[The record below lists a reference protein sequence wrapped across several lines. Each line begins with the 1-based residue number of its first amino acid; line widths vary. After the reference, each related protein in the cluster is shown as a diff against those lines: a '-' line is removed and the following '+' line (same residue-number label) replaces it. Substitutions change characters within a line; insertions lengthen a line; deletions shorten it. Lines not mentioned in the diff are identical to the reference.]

1 VSTAGTPPLLRSRQ
15 ADRTLIP
22 NPNLFFASFQKDT
35 ET

>member
-22 NPNLFFASFQKDT
+22 NPNLFFCFIPKGH
-35 ET
+35 

>member
-22 NPNLFFASFQKDT
+22 NPNLFFCFIPKGY
-35 ET
+35 